1 MCLRLSLGDCD
12 VVLGTQWLCTLGPI
26 KWDFKKLVMECSLG
40 GKEILFTGLQPSG
53 LTLQEADQFFK
64 PVIKKGLLLQ
74 IISCPTPSTPVQQH
88 GAITELLNEFNKVFE
103 VPTALPPLRGH
114 EHQIVLKE
122 GTEPVCERPY
132 RSYSSCRALS

>member
-1 MCLRLSLGDCD
+1 MFLSLGDCD

-26 KWDFKKLVMECSLG
+26 KWNFKKLAMEFSLG

-53 LTLQEADQFFK
+53 LTLQEVDQFFK

-74 IISCPTPSTPVQQH
+74 IISCPTPSTLVQQH
-88 GAITELLNEFNKVFE
+88 GAITELLQEFNKVFE
-103 VPTALPPLRGH
+103 VPAALPPLRGH
-114 EHQIVLKE
+114 EHQIVLKG